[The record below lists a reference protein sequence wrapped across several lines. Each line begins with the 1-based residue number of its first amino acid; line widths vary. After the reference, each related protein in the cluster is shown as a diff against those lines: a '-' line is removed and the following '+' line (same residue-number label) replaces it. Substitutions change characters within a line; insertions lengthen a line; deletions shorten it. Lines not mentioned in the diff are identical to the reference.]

1 MHREHPRFM
10 NLWPN
15 RHIDLGFAKVHLM
28 DAKQNLAVTKQK
40 YEESLAEMEKDKKEL
55 KEKADKLREFTITF
69 NNVLI
74 LFIMDLRLKTIIL
87 KYIYF
92 VYL

>member
-1 MHREHPRFM
+1 
-10 NLWPN
+10 
-15 RHIDLGFAKVHLM
+15 M

-69 NNVLI
+69 NNVQI
-74 LFIMDLRLKTIIL
+74 LFI
-87 KYIYF
+87 
-92 VYL
+92 